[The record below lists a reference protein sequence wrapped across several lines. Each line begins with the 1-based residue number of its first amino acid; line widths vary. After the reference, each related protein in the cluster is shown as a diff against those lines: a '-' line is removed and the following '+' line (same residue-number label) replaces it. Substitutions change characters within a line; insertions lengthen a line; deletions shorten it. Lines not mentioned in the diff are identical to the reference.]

1 MTPPPQPWKGRR
13 QRWRGVGGG
22 ECLMVTTCSNGED
35 GSWFSLPLQEARPEA
50 SRADIRPPAWVSTSS
65 PCRTC
70 TQQHNISLYCHN
82 FTFVS
87 QQKNVSTTG
96 IEKKGFL
103 WSDVLMLVM
112 RSGLHSW
119 NLKMCVLVFLVSN
132 FSAQFIENG
141 TVCATL
147 PPLRICS
154 YLKPF

>member
-1 MTPPPQPWKGRR
+1 MQLFCFSDPPPPSLEKGE
-13 QRWRGVGGG
+13 GSGGG
-22 ECLMVTTCSNGED
+22 GGGVATCSNGED

-96 IEKKGFL
+96 
-103 WSDVLMLVM
+103 M
-112 RSGLHSW
+112 
-119 NLKMCVLVFLVSN
+119 
-132 FSAQFIENG
+132 
-141 TVCATL
+141 
-147 PPLRICS
+147 
-154 YLKPF
+154 